1 MIFIEH
7 NRKIKLNIKTIN
19 NRGTNEK
26 VLLPRWE
33 WRSFVDKFDEFRNF
47 IAAKPLGNKKF
58 DVDMY
63 LIGKLDNYN
72 VKIRNNAIDVKEL
85 KEIDATG
92 LEKWTPILKVKF
104 PLQYSEVALICKYL
118 GVLNICLKQ
127 KKYAKDE
134 FFKVLFHTENTVDH
148 VKVEKERK
156 IYVVDNCIIEFTKAY
171 INKVR
176 YNTVCIESEKPFNVL
191 ALRDKMQLPIDKNEN
206 YVYGLKRIIAK
217 I

>member
-33 WRSFVDKFDEFRNF
+33 WRSFVDEFDEFRDF
-47 IAAKPLGNKKF
+47 IVAKPLGNKKF

-72 VKIRNNAIDVKEL
+72 VKIRNNTIDVKEL

-104 PLQYSEVALICKYL
+104 PLQYSEAVLLCKYL
-118 GVLNICLKQ
+118 GTLNICLKP

-134 FFKVLFHTENTVDH
+134 LFKVLSHTENTVDY
-148 VKVEKERK
+148 VKVEKEK
-156 IYVVDNCIIEFTKAY
+156 KF
-171 INKVR
+171 
-176 YNTVCIESEKPFNVL
+176 
-191 ALRDKMQLPIDKNEN
+191 M
-206 YVYGLKRIIAK
+206 
-217 I
+217 